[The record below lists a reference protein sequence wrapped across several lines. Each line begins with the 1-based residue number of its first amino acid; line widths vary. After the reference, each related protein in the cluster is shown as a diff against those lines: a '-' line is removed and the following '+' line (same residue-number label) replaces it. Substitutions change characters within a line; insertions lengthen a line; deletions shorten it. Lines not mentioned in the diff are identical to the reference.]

1 MAELVAS
8 FDVKFDLNRYPYELS
23 GGQQQ
28 TASIMRALAPNPE
41 VLFLDE
47 PFSALDFEMTL
58 FIREKLQEV
67 FMQTGTTML
76 LVSHD
81 LEEAVYLA
89 DEVLLLTKRPTKVAE
104 ILHYE
109 DARPRTLATLSEPSF
124 VAMKKLSLEIFQREV
139 RR

>member
-1 MAELVAS
+1 
-8 FDVKFDLNRYPYELS
+8 
-23 GGQQQ
+23 
-28 TASIMRALAPNPE
+28 

-58 FIREKLQEV
+58 FIREKLQDV
-67 FMQTGTTML
+67 LMQTGTTMM

-89 DEVLLLTKRPTKVAE
+89 DEVLLLTKRPTSVAE
-104 ILHYE
+104 IIRYC
-109 DARPRTLATLSEPSF
+109 DPRPRTVATLSEPSF
-124 VAMKKLSLEIFQREV
+124 IEMKKRSLEIFQREV